1 MNDNPVELGETHI
14 RLNISETTAVGT
26 ELTRV
31 NATDRDIG
39 LNGKVNG
46 IFSSLDR
53 SFGRGLSRFGQ
64 IYFSIS
70 NGLPASSW
78 MDYFRIGDASGM

>member
-1 MNDNPVELGETHI
+1 MNDNPVELAETHI

-39 LNGKVNG
+39 LNGKVDGVFRSIDHSNG
-46 IFSSLDR
+46 GGAL
-53 SFGRGLSRFGQ
+53 FGQ
-64 IYFSIS
+64 IYYSIS

-78 MDYFRIGDASGM
+78 MDYFRIGDSTGM